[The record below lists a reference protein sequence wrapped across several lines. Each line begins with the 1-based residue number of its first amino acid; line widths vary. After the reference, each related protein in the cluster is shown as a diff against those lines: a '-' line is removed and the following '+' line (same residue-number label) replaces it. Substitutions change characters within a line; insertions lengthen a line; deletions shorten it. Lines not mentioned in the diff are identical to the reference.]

1 MITDSAS
8 VAALVDEYKSML
20 GSGPAVVDAEEEL
33 DWSSVSE
40 LLWREASWTQ
50 AGADH
55 VASLVRHY
63 GSFVLRN
70 ALALALAMDIED
82 GEAGL

>member
-8 VAALVDEYKSML
+8 VAALVDEYKSLL
-20 GSGPAVVDAEEEL
+20 GSGPAVTDAGDNL

-40 LLWREASWTQ
+40 LLCREASWTQ
-50 AGADH
+50 AGAEH
-55 VASLVRHY
+55 VASLVRGY